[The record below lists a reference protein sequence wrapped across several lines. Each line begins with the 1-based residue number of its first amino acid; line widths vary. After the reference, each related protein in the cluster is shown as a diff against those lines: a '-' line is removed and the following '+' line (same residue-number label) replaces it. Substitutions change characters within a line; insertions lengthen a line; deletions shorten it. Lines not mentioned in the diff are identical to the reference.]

1 MTASLTKFYRFL
13 AGVSALYPVSI
24 GNRFFGIHVCKIQS
38 DGRGPRI
45 VNSLAAPLN
54 PKNPK
59 ALFVTKVGTM
69 SGIGPRQNLIDVL
82 LIICLEISTSG
93 QLWIE
98 GLGLRVQGLGFR
110 VRSRVELEHLEVLRV
125 VIAQLKA
132 IGILIA

>member
-1 MTASLTKFYRFL
+1 MTEILTKFYRFL

-38 DGRGPRI
+38 DRRGPRI

-59 ALFVTKVGTM
+59 ALSVTKVGTM

-98 GLGLRVQGLGFR
+98 GLGFRVQGFR
-110 VRSRVELEHLEVLRV
+110 VRSRVELEHLKVLRV
-125 VIAQLKA
+125 VIAQF
-132 IGILIA
+132 